1 MRTNRSYNEIY
12 EMAGNIDFTIDLG
25 AQIEAYRSQLES
37 LLVKKEQEEARLAEE
52 AAEEAR
58 QEEARQEEARLA
70 EARQEEAR
78 QEEARLAEARQE
90 EARLAE
96 EEEARQEEARQEEA
110 RLEKA
115 RQEEEARQEAEKKV
129 EPRGKNIQQMIA
141 HKELDFDTLFDLN
154 EQAGPSL
161 FDSDQ
166 PGTSQST
173 SNDFKASDELPEIP
187 LPTVQSVIPDNLLT
201 LTDLDNWYENKTK
214 EKTKKT
220 TIDSFCKKEWKH
232 FQSEWSSFV
241 ETTNKRHISTQR
253 EFQRTIASLQ
263 ATVDQLNSKIW
274 NLECLLQP
282 EHYSYDKRRKWH
294 K

>member
-78 QEEARLAEARQE
+78 
-90 EARLAE
+90 LAE

-129 EPRGKNIQQMIA
+129 EPRGKNLQQMIA
-141 HKELDFDTLFDLN
+141 HKDLDFDTLFDLN

-220 TIDSFCKKEWKH
+220 TIDSFCKKEWKQ

>member
-78 QEEARLAEARQE
+78 LA
-90 EARLAE
+90 
-96 EEEARQEEARQEEA
+96 EEARQEEARQEEA

-129 EPRGKNIQQMIA
+129 EPRGKNLQQMIA
-141 HKELDFDTLFDLN
+141 HKDLDFDTLFDLN

-187 LPTVQSVIPDNLLT
+187 LPTMQSVIPDNLLT

>member
-1 MRTNRSYNEIY
+1 MLCSIANKHVFI
-12 EMAGNIDFTIDLG
+12 F
-25 AQIEAYRSQLES
+25 
-37 LLVKKEQEEARLAEE
+37 
-52 AAEEAR
+52 R
-58 QEEARQEEARLA
+58 QTFHTTLRNGVIPA
-70 EARQEEAR
+70 
-78 QEEARLAEARQE
+78 
-90 EARLAE
+90 
-96 EEEARQEEARQEEA
+96 
-110 RLEKA
+110 
-115 RQEEEARQEAEKKV
+115 
-129 EPRGKNIQQMIA
+129 EPRGKNMQQMIA
-141 HKELDFDTLFDLN
+141 HKEMDFDTLFDLN

-187 LPTVQSVIPDNLLT
+187 LPTMQSVIPDNLLT

-214 EKTKKT
+214 EKAKKT